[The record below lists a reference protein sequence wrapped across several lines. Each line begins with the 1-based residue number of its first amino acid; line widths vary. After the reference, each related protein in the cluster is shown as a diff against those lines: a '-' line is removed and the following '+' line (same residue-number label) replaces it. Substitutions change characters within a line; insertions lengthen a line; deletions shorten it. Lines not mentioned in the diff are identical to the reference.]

1 MILFR
6 SETPLARGLAPIHT
20 ANAALAASASHSGS
34 VKGAVLRTHLIGEVV
49 FIAPHK
55 HEVKMLLHDNTRY
68 IYYTLY
74 THYTCYTCGHHSSL
88 RAKRADRSMVG
99 VLLAGTLEQPYSRI
113 NL

>member
-20 ANAALAASASHSGS
+20 ANAAFAASASHSGS
-34 VKGAVLRTHLIGEVV
+34 VKGAVLRTDLIGEVV

-68 IYYTLY
+68 IYYTHYTHY

-99 VLLAGTLEQPYSRI
+99 VLL
-113 NL
+113 